1 MNHTVLDSV
10 ALGYQPVWGRTRQL
24 AAVRLAVLVLN
35 PESVDAEHLWR
46 AIGNVWPVAAPTLIL
61 AFDTPELLHQ
71 ALQEPPLRNTWLE
84 VPHGYFEAPESL
96 ALLVQASAR
105 GHQLLR
111 AANLAAVRSE
121 VIAPLDVRSLL
132 QLSADDALLALRQ
145 RNSVEL
151 TLARALLPGQIYA
164 GVVNQQLASVCLDQ
178 AGAWGL
184 LGWPD
189 EDVLH
194 ADRDRPPQCSAA
206 VIDQI
211 LAGMQAEC
219 SLEHLE
225 RLVRQDPVLVYR
237 LLALVNSAAYGL
249 RHEIQ
254 SLRHALMMLGF
265 TSLAR
270 WLREQQAASTAAARA
285 ANGRAAKDDLHPVRY
300 AMVMRSRLAQ
310 HLLESGAEDDLRAEV
325 YLTALFAQL
334 DRLLHQPLGGLIQ
347 KLPLSARVFD
357 AVLRDS
363 GPYHPMLD
371 IARAQGNPA
380 ELTALPALCE
390 HHEISLEQANRSLL
404 RMLATSRDHS
414 PAAITVA

>member
-121 VIAPLDVRSLL
+121 VITPLDVRSLL

-270 WLREQQAASTAAARA
+270 CPNILGEINQLLQ
-285 ANGRAAKDDLHPVRY
+285 DL
-300 AMVMRSRLAQ
+300 S
-310 HLLESGAEDDLRAEV
+310 SGDRIGVIPRDRI
-325 YLTALFAQL
+325 FQL
-334 DRLLHQPLGGLIQ
+334 I
-347 KLPLSARVFD
+347 LSIF
-357 AVLRDS
+357 S
-363 GPYHPMLD
+363 
-371 IARAQGNPA
+371 
-380 ELTALPALCE
+380 
-390 HHEISLEQANRSLL
+390 
-404 RMLATSRDHS
+404 
-414 PAAITVA
+414 

>member
-24 AAVRLAVLVLN
+24 AAVRLAVVVLN

-46 AIGNVWPVAAPTLIL
+46 AIGNVWPAAAPTLIL
-61 AFDTPELLHQ
+61 APNTPKLLQQ

-84 VPHGYFEAPESL
+84 VPQPWFETPETL
-96 ALLVQASAR
+96 AQLVQASAR

-111 AANLAAVRSE
+111 AADLAAVRSE
-121 VIAPLDVRSLL
+121 VITPLDVRSLL
-132 QLSADDALLALRQ
+132 QLSAGDALLALHQ

-164 GVVNQQLASVCLDQ
+164 GVANQQLASVCLDQ
-178 AGAWGL
+178 ASAWGL

-194 ADRDRPPQCSAA
+194 ADRDQPPQCSAA

-211 LAGMQAEC
+211 LAGMEAEC

-237 LLALVNSAAYGL
+237 LLALVNSAAYSL

-270 WLREQQAASTAAARA
+270 WLREQQAASTAATRA
-285 ANGRAAKDDLHPVRY
+285 ACGRDAKDDLHPVRY

-390 HHEISLEQANRSLL
+390 RHEMGLEHANRSLL